1 VLGWHQLRGHFE
13 NFFKELKNGVGME
26 YMPTGDLHANAV
38 FFRVGVLAYNL
49 FVGFRRDLLPD
60 SSQSWSLRTVRW
72 KLLSMAGKIVRH
84 ARTIVLKLAVD
95 DGSLEFLS
103 RIRGQCQELFGSA

>member
-1 VLGWHQLRGHFE
+1 
-13 NFFKELKNGVGME
+13 
-26 YMPTGDLHANAV
+26 MPTGDLHANAV